1 MGITTNTTNKKVY
14 IPKAHGKFIPLACA
28 PGAPCAPGSPPS
40 GLWPI
45 GHRQG
50 WAKANQGGIPAFY
63 DRIVQEAVRTILQ
76 IIYEPIFSNHSHGF
90 RPGRNCHSALRHIR
104 KGSKGFSWAIKGDI
118 KGFFDTIDHSV
129 LLNILNKKIKDPR
142 FISIINALL
151 KVKVQEEGL
160 YSYKNH
166 NSEFCRKNSEF
177 GRNNS
182 DFCRKNSDFCRNNT
196 SKSKRKST
204 RKSTSTRASG
214 ELRTQAQGS
223 IISPLLSNIFLHEF
237 DLFMEDYINEFNKG
251 NARKTNP
258 EYKHRRA
265 YRKYG
270 AKAAS
275 KVGYSD
281 FRDKNYRRMNYVR
294 YVDEFLITIIGT
306 KREALAIKQKCTA
319 FLSQLNLT
327 FSDEKTLMTN
337 PKDRP
342 VSFLGYVIQNA
353 PSKVSVYYKKYNG
366 VLRCVLGKLPGGI
379 YLKADS
385 TQVTQRLH
393 EKGFCQKSGHPIA
406 NFKYLNNTQHATILQ
421 MVYILRGLA
430 NYYKLANNSRQM
442 ISH

>member
-1 MGITTNTTNKKVY
+1 V
-14 IPKAHGKFIPLACA
+14 
-28 PGAPCAPGSPPS
+28 
-40 GLWPI
+40 
-45 GHRQG
+45 
-50 WAKANQGGIPAFY
+50 GIPAFY

-104 KGSKGFSWAIKGDI
+104 KGSKGFSWAIEGEI
-118 KGFFDTIDHSV
+118 KGFFDNIDHSV
-129 LLNILNKKIKDPR
+129 LLNILKTKINDPR

-151 KVKVQEEGL
+151 KVKVKVKVQEEGL
-160 YSYKNH
+160 YSYTNKNKRATG
-166 NSEFCRKNSEF
+166 EFS
-177 GRNNS
+177 
-182 DFCRKNSDFCRNNT
+182 
-196 SKSKRKST
+196 
-204 RKSTSTRASG
+204 A
-214 ELRTQAQGS
+214 LAQGS

-237 DLFMEDYINEFNKG
+237 DLFMEAYINEFNKG

-258 EYKHRRA
+258 EYRPSRA
-265 YRKYG
+265 YRKHG

-275 KVGYSD
+275 KVVYSD

-294 YVDEFLITIIGT
+294 YADEFLITIIGT

-319 FLSQLNLT
+319 FLNQLNLT
-327 FSDEKTLMTN
+327 FSDEKPLMTN

-366 VLRCVLGKLPGGI
+366 VLRCVLGTLPGGI

-385 TQVTQRLH
+385 TKVTQRLH